1 MKSKR
6 SRQAGQWAKQRQKKK
21 RHLLC
26 SCFLHAICIICQN
39 KHNTLRTAIQRNT
52 KCCFW
57 YMRATLR
64 MRNLATHSAT
74 HTHIHKKIYKVQK
87 IRLFFCCVN
96 KQKIHANRIRRK
108 DESEKTINACR
119 TWQQAEREQ
128 EGEGGEGCLERAN
141 PTNTRK
147 PNGCR
152 LLANP
157 SFMLKSNNNKKQQNQ
172 QGMKLD
178 KVRKEV

>member
-1 MKSKR
+1 M
-6 SRQAGQWAKQRQKKK
+6 
-21 RHLLC
+21 
-26 SCFLHAICIICQN
+26 HAICIICQN

-64 MRNLATHSAT
+64 MRNLATHT
-74 HTHIHKKIYKVQK
+74 HTKRFTKCRKFA
-87 IRLFFCCVN
+87 FFCCVN

-119 TWQQAEREQ
+119 TRQQAKRK
-128 EGEGGEGCLERAN
+128 GEGGGGCLERAN

>member
-1 MKSKR
+1 
-6 SRQAGQWAKQRQKKK
+6 
-21 RHLLC
+21 
-26 SCFLHAICIICQN
+26 
-39 KHNTLRTAIQRNT
+39 
-52 KCCFW
+52 
-57 YMRATLR
+57 MRATLR
-64 MRNLATHSAT
+64 MRNLATHSPT
-74 HTHIHKKIYKVQK
+74 HTHTQK
-87 IRLFFCCVN
+87 NLQSAENSPFFCCVN

-119 TWQQAEREQ
+119 TRQQAKR